1 MATTTAWID
10 DPTEFAEL
18 ANEWEPLLPADAHPF
33 DQHCWHATWW
43 EAFGGSDRLAVA
55 TVRRDGR
62 LVGAFPLRRSGK
74 LTLGLVNGH
83 STTCRPLAVDPE
95 AMEALV
101 DLVVTGAGGG
111 LELRGLPLGDPGV
124 EALER
129 RLGASRMQTIS
140 EHAFASPYIDTS
152 GDWDEWREKNKSRW
166 KAPLE
171 RKWRKIDRDHDA
183 VWVLVEAPK
192 DLDAELAEG
201 LRIEASGWK
210 GEGGT
215 AIESASESAAFYRLM
230 AAAFQA
236 RDELRFNWLH
246 LDGTAVSF
254 DFCLL
259 YRDRLYTLKSGFDE
273 DYKGLAPG
281 LVHRLAVIRRCFEL
295 GIDEHDLLGD
305 EIGWKTRFTDGNR
318 PHKDLRAYPGGPLGR
333 LNRRYRSHLRPRLKA
348 VYRRMRPA

>member
-10 DPTEFAEL
+10 DPTEFAKL
-18 ANEWEPLLPADAHPF
+18 ADEWEPLLPADARPF
-33 DQHCWHATWW
+33 DQHCWQAIWW

-62 LVGAFPLRRSGK
+62 LVGVFPLRRSGK

-83 STTCRPLAVDPE
+83 STECRPLAADRE

-101 DLVVTGAGGG
+101 DLVVSDTGSG
-111 LELRGLPLGDPGV
+111 LELRGLPVGDPGL

-129 RLGASRMQTIS
+129 RLGATRMQTIA
-140 EHAFASPYIDTS
+140 EPGLAPPFIDTR
-152 GDWDEWREKNKSRW
+152 GDWEEWRAKNKSRW

-183 VWVLVEAPK
+183 VWVLVEKPK
-192 DLDAELAEG
+192 DLDAELTEG
-201 LRIEASGWK
+201 LRIEAGGWK

-215 AIESASESAAFYRLM
+215 AIDSSPDSALFYRKM
-230 AAAFQA
+230 ASAFDQ
-236 RDELRFNWLH
+236 RDELRFSWLT

-259 YRDRLYTLKSGFDE
+259 YRRRLYSLKSGLDE
-273 DYKGLAPG
+273 DYKSLAAG
-281 LVHRLAVIRRCFEL
+281 FVHRLAVIRRCFEL
-295 GIDEHDLLGD
+295 EIDEHDLLGD
-305 EIGWKTRFTDGNR
+305 ETGWKTRFSDGNR
-318 PHKDLRAYPGGPLGR
+318 PHRDLRAYPGGPLGR
-333 LNRRYRSHLRPRLKA
+333 LSRNYRAHLRPRLKEA
-348 VYRRMRPA
+348 YRKVRPA